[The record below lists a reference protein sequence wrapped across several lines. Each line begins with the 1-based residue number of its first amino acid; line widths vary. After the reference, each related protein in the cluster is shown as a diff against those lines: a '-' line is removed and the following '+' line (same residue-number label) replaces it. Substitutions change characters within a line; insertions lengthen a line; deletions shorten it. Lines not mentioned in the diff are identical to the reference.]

1 MDAGTAELTGDV
13 IVIGAGPAGLAA
25 GYYLERAGID
35 YLIVERTDQIGST
48 WAGLYPTLRLNT
60 ASFVSHLPG
69 RRIPLRYGIYMLGR
83 DFYAYLVEYA
93 RQYPLKIRFRVEVT
107 RVTPRADGW
116 WVETNVGARWY
127 PCVIVAS
134 GRFSKP
140 YLPDLPGMATFDGQI
155 LHARDYH
162 GPEPFAG
169 QRVLVAGSGPS
180 GTDIAVELQHT
191 AARPVLLSV
200 RSDIVIAR
208 RYPYG
213 LPDTAWQLLARMF
226 LPRRWRKPVLDR
238 IVYQGYHDAADLGLK
253 LAPNRTDRRGTSAP
267 VRGRALIDAIH
278 SGAVRPVAGIAA
290 FGTSR
295 CVELLDGSRVEA
307 DVVILSTGYRP
318 AIDYLD
324 FDYETD
330 IDGWPVRISSAIEGG
345 WTEVKDHPGLYLV
358 GRYYRGLGPLNNI
371 RNEARTAVREIRN
384 RLTRLTPVRS
394 GAP

>member
-1 MDAGTAELTGDV
+1 MHAATAELTGDV
-13 IVIGAGPAGLAA
+13 LVIGAGPAGLAA
-25 GYYLERAGID
+25 GYYLERARVD
-35 YLIVERTDQIGST
+35 YLIVERADQIGST

-69 RRIPLRYGIYMLGR
+69 QRIPLRYGIYMLGR
-83 DFYAYLVEYA
+83 DFYAYLVDYA
-93 RQYPLKIRFRVEVT
+93 RRHPLKIRFRVEVI
-107 RVTPRADGW
+107 RVTPRAAGW
-116 WVETNVGARWY
+116 WVETSIGSRWY

-140 YLPDLPGMATFDGQI
+140 HIPDLPGMGTFDGQI
-155 LHARDYH
+155 IHAREYH

-169 QRVLVAGSGPS
+169 QRVLVAGGGPS
-180 GTDIAVELQHT
+180 GTDIAVELQYT
-191 AARPVLLSV
+191 ALRPVLLSV

-238 IVYQGYHDAADLGLK
+238 IVYQGYRDAADLGLK

-267 VRGRALIDAIH
+267 VRGRALIDAIR

-290 FGTSR
+290 FGANR

-330 IDGWPVRISSAIEGG
+330 VDGWPLRISSEIEGG
-345 WTEVKDHPGLYLV
+345 RTEVKGYPGLYLV

-371 RNEARTAVREIRN
+371 RNEARTAVREIRE
-384 RLTRLTPVRS
+384 RLTHLTSVRS
-394 GAP
+394 GAS